1 LKKHSIARL
10 IGSPPGYVGYEQGG
24 ALTEAVRRRPYQV
37 VPFDEVEKAHPD
49 VFNILLQV
57 MDDGRLTDGQGRTVD
72 FSNTLIVLTSNLGS
86 ELMGQDE
93 TNADIENQVMEVV
106 KSAFRPEFLNRLD
119 EILIFNRLRQENM
132 RDIVDIQLKR
142 LLAKLDEQGIVLE
155 IDDKAKDWLAQ
166 KGFDS
171 IYGARPLRRVIQ
183 KGLENPIAS
192 KIISGFSSDRIKVT
206 ADDDTLKL
214 S

>member
-1 LKKHSIARL
+1 
-10 IGSPPGYVGYEQGG
+10 
-24 ALTEAVRRRPYQV
+24 
-37 VPFDEVEKAHPD
+37 
-49 VFNILLQV
+49 
-57 MDDGRLTDGQGRTVD
+57 
-72 FSNTLIVLTSNLGS
+72 
-86 ELMGQDE
+86 
-93 TNADIENQVMEVV
+93 
-106 KSAFRPEFLNRLD
+106 
-119 EILIFNRLRQENM
+119 M